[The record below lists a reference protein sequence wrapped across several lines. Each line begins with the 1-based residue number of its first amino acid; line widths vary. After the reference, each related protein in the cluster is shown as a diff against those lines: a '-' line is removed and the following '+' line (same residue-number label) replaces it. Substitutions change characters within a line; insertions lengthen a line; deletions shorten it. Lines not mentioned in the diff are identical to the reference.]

1 MTLFGAFVA
10 IVFLGCYA
18 GMMLGTRMEG
28 KQGKFL
34 QWGCWLLALTLIT
47 ICHMMAPQSV

>member
-10 IVFLGCYA
+10 IVFLGCYP